1 MQVCQRCGKENQD
14 HYKFC
19 LGCGGEI
26 GDVAPARSAAASP
39 ALPSLSSEEEADPLG
54 ATAMSPNPADEPTD
68 PTPRPAAAAAVA
80 AAPAMAAAVAVTP
93 GARPCPS
100 CGTQVPAGFVFCG
113 QCGSRVEPTGAP
125 APARAPAAHPAAR
138 GKLVLIRPDGSEGG
152 THALAAGPNMVGRGG
167 GALFDADSYLSPRH
181 AELVLSP
188 AGLTVRDNDSLNGVF
203 VKLTEEEEIAD
214 GEVFRIGQ
222 ELLRFDVI
230 EAPVPLDDGTE
241 VMGSPN
247 PGYWG
252 RVALIIGQDQ
262 DGSAFPLFG
271 DAVILGRERGD
282 ILFPEDGYVSGTHA
296 RLSYRGGRF
305 YLADMN
311 SSNGTFLRIRGERLV
326 RSGTF
331 LLMGQQLFRV
341 QYS

>member
-1 MQVCQRCGKENQD
+1 MHVCQRCGKENQD
-14 HYKFC
+14 HYRFC

-26 GDVAPARSAAASP
+26 GDDAPAAPARS
-39 ALPSLSSEEEADPLG
+39 LPSLGGEDELDPM
-54 ATAMSPNPADEPTD
+54 ASTAMANPPRDEETD
-68 PTPRPAAAAAVA
+68 PAPTSVNNAPVA
-80 AAPAMAAAVAVTP
+80 PMGPVNTAPGPEP
-93 GARPCPS
+93 GKRPCPN
-100 CGTQVPAGFVFCG
+100 CGNILPAGFVFCG
-113 QCGSRVEPTGAP
+113 QCG
-125 APARAPAAHPAAR
+125 ARIEATAAPAAVSPRAVASAGAAR

-152 THALAAGPNMVGRGG
+152 THPLNAGTNLIGRGQ

-181 AELVLSP
+181 AELVLGP
-188 AGLTVRDNDSLNGVF
+188 GGMTVRDKDSLNGVF
-203 VKLTEEEEIAD
+203 VRIGEEEEISD
-214 GEVFRIGQ
+214 GEVFRLGQ

-230 EAPVPLDDGTE
+230 HAPQPLDDGTE

-252 RVALIIGQDQ
+252 RVALIVGKDQ

-271 DAVILGRERGD
+271 DAVVLGRERGD
-282 ILFPEDGYVSGTHA
+282 ILFPEDGYVSGTHG

-305 YLADMN
+305 YLADLN
-311 SSNGTFLRIRGERLV
+311 SSNGTFLRIRAARQIP
-326 RSGTF
+326 SGTF